1 MYGLPSVPAMKQII
15 SRVKNIATPFV
26 NFFRPCGAS
35 QSAPFGA
42 QDHSVLR
49 TWSMSFAVAYAIK
62 HDALWPPATGYAW
75 PTHLEFAPTATPRT
89 SLCFIAYAASH
100 SPSTSSPRHF
110 FILTQASFEVN
121 RLPTFSQCPIAH
133 CLEHHPSRLFL
144 RFLISSNLIPNHFF
158 IPTFIFLH

>member
-49 TWSMSFAVAYAIK
+49 TRGMSFAFSYESE
-62 HDALWPPATGYAW
+62 HDAYRLRSLGIRRQRE
-75 PTHLEFAPTATPRT
+75 LEFAPTATPRT